1 MKPLISIIV
10 PVYNVEMYLAKC
22 VDSILAQTYTNLEI
36 FLVNDGSFDC
46 CGKLCDEYAKEDK
59 RIKVIHKKNGGLSD
73 ARNVAIDVAT
83 GEFITFI
90 DSDDYVTDDY
100 IMTLY
105 SLIEKYECKVS
116 IALYNTF
123 VEGSKPKVVNR
134 VYREDCQTNIKA
146 IEEMFYQE
154 KYDTAS
160 WAKLYHSSLF
170 ATGIRYPKGIVYEDL
185 ATTYLLI
192 FQSDK
197 VAFCNRRIY
206 NYLLRR
212 DSIEGS
218 SFSSKKMDSALK
230 VCELM
235 ESHLDILGKVMQA
248 YQCRMMSFFFHLL
261 LKMPDGYEHRNMLYK
276 RIKAIRW
283 SVLCNSRA
291 RKKARVASLLSYF
304 GLGVVKG
311 VFHLIDRRKIF

>member
-10 PVYNVEMYLAKC
+10 PVYNVETYLAKC

-36 FLVNDGSFDC
+36 FLVNDGSSDC

-73 ARNVAIDVAT
+73 ARNVAIDVTT

-218 SFSSKKMDSALK
+218 SFSSKKMDSVLK

-261 LKMPDGYEHRNMLYK
+261 LKMPDGYEQRNMLYK

-311 VFHLIDRRKIF
+311 VFHLIDRR

>member
-1 MKPLISIIV
+1 MTPLISIIV
-10 PVYNVEMYLAKC
+10 PVYNVELYLSKC

-36 FLVNDGSFDC
+36 FLVDDGSSDRS
-46 CGKLCDEYAKEDK
+46 GKFCDEYAELDG
-59 RIKVIHKKNGGLSD
+59 RVKVIHKRNGGLSD
-73 ARNVAIDVAT
+73 ARNAAIDVAT
-83 GEFITFI
+83 GEYITFI
-90 DSDDYVTDDY
+90 DSDDYVTKDY
-100 IMTLY
+100 ITTLY
-105 SLIEKYECKVS
+105 SLIEKYKCKVS
-116 IALYNTF
+116 VALYTAF
-123 VEGSKPKVVNR
+123 VEGSNPEVVNEL
-134 VYREDCQTNIKA
+134 YKEDCQTNIKA

-170 ATGIRYPKGIVYEDL
+170 TTGIRYPKGIVYEDL

-218 SFSSKKMDSALK
+218 AFSSKKMDSALK

-235 ESHLDILGKVMQA
+235 ESHLDILARVMQA
-248 YQCRMMSFFFHLL
+248 YQCRIMSFFFHLL
-261 LKMPDGYEHRNMLYK
+261 LKMPDNYEHRDMLYNK
-276 RIKAIRW
+276 IKAIRW

-291 RKKARVASLLSYF
+291 RVKARMASLLSYF
-304 GLGVVKG
+304 GLGVVRS
-311 VFHLIDRRKIF
+311 VFHLVDKR

>member
-10 PVYNVEMYLAKC
+10 PVYNVETYLAKC

-36 FLVNDGSFDC
+36 FLVNDGSSDC

-73 ARNVAIDVAT
+73 ARNVAIDVTT

-123 VEGSKPKVVNR
+123 VEGSKPKVVDR

-261 LKMPDGYEHRNMLYK
+261 LKMPDGYEQRNMLYK

-311 VFHLIDRRKIF
+311 VFHLIDRR

>member
-10 PVYNVEMYLAKC
+10 PVYNVEAYLAKC

-36 FLVNDGSFDC
+36 ILVNDGSSDG
-46 CGKLCDEYAKEDK
+46 CGRICDEYAKQDK

-73 ARNVAIDVAT
+73 ARNVAIDVTT

-261 LKMPDGYEHRNMLYK
+261 LKMPDGYEQRNMLYK

-291 RKKARVASLLSYF
+291 RKKARVASLLSYL
-304 GLGVVKG
+304 GLGSVKG
-311 VFHLIDRRKIF
+311 VFHLIDKR

>member
-1 MKPLISIIV
+1 
-10 PVYNVEMYLAKC
+10 MYLAKC

-311 VFHLIDRRKIF
+311 VFHLIDRR

>member
-10 PVYNVEMYLAKC
+10 PVYNVETYLAKC

-36 FLVNDGSFDC
+36 FLVNDGSSDC

-73 ARNVAIDVAT
+73 ARNVAIDVTT

-261 LKMPDGYEHRNMLYK
+261 LKMPDGYEQRNMLYK
-276 RIKAIRW
+276 RIKAIRC

-311 VFHLIDRRKIF
+311 VFHLIDRR

>member
-10 PVYNVEMYLAKC
+10 PVYNVETYLAKC
-22 VDSILAQTYTNLEI
+22 VDSILAQTYCNLEI
-36 FLVNDGSFDC
+36 FLVNDGSSDC

-73 ARNVAIDVAT
+73 ARNVAIDVTT

-261 LKMPDGYEHRNMLYK
+261 LKMPDGYEQRNMLYK

-311 VFHLIDRRKIF
+311 VFHLIDRR

>member
-1 MKPLISIIV
+1 M
-10 PVYNVEMYLAKC
+10 
-22 VDSILAQTYTNLEI
+22 AQTYTNLEI
-36 FLVNDGSFDC
+36 FLVNDGSYDC
-46 CGKLCDEYAKEDK
+46 CGNIFILHQPPELW
-59 RIKVIHKKNGGLSD
+59 IKVIHKKNGGLSD

-311 VFHLIDRRKIF
+311 VFHLIDRR

>member
-10 PVYNVEMYLAKC
+10 PVYNVETYLAKC

-36 FLVNDGSFDC
+36 FLVNDGSSDC

-73 ARNVAIDVAT
+73 ARNVAIDVTT

-261 LKMPDGYEHRNMLYK
+261 LKMPDGYEQRNMLYK

-283 SVLCNSRA
+283 SVLCNRRA

-311 VFHLIDRRKIF
+311 VFHLIDRR

>member
-10 PVYNVEMYLAKC
+10 PVYNVETYLAKC

-36 FLVNDGSFDC
+36 FLVNDGSSDC

-73 ARNVAIDVAT
+73 ARNVAIDVTT

-134 VYREDCQTNIKA
+134 VYREDCQTDIKA

-261 LKMPDGYEHRNMLYK
+261 LKMPDGYEQRNMLYK

-311 VFHLIDRRKIF
+311 VFHLIDRR

>member
-1 MKPLISIIV
+1 
-10 PVYNVEMYLAKC
+10 
-22 VDSILAQTYTNLEI
+22 
-36 FLVNDGSFDC
+36 
-46 CGKLCDEYAKEDK
+46 
-59 RIKVIHKKNGGLSD
+59 
-73 ARNVAIDVAT
+73 
-83 GEFITFI
+83 
-90 DSDDYVTDDY
+90 
-100 IMTLY
+100 MTLY

-261 LKMPDGYEHRNMLYK
+261 LEMPDGYEHRNMLYK

-311 VFHLIDRRKIF
+311 VFHLIDRR

>member
-10 PVYNVEMYLAKC
+10 PVYNVETYLAKC

-36 FLVNDGSFDC
+36 FLVNDGSSDC

-73 ARNVAIDVAT
+73 ARNVAIDVTT

-248 YQCRMMSFFFHLL
+248 YQCRMMSFFFIFY
-261 LKMPDGYEHRNMLYK
+261 LKCQMAMN
-276 RIKAIRW
+276 
-283 SVLCNSRA
+283 SVICFT
-291 RKKARVASLLSYF
+291 KE
-304 GLGVVKG
+304 
-311 VFHLIDRRKIF
+311 

>member
-10 PVYNVEMYLAKC
+10 PVYNVETYLAKC

-36 FLVNDGSFDC
+36 FLVNDGSSDC

-73 ARNVAIDVAT
+73 ARNVAIDVTT

-261 LKMPDGYEHRNMLYK
+261 LKMPDGYEQRNMLYK

-311 VFHLIDRRKIF
+311 VFHLIDKR

>member
-10 PVYNVEMYLAKC
+10 PVYNVETYLAKC

-36 FLVNDGSFDC
+36 FLVNDGSSDC

-73 ARNVAIDVAT
+73 ARNVAIDVTT

-212 DSIEGS
+212 HSIEGS

-261 LKMPDGYEHRNMLYK
+261 LKMPDGYEQRNMLYK

-311 VFHLIDRRKIF
+311 VFHLIDRR

>member
-218 SFSSKKMDSALK
+218 SFSSKKMDSAVK

-311 VFHLIDRRKIF
+311 VFHLIDRR

>member
-10 PVYNVEMYLAKC
+10 PVYNVETYLAKC

-36 FLVNDGSFDC
+36 FLVNDGSSDC

-261 LKMPDGYEHRNMLYK
+261 LKMPDGYEQRNMLYK

-311 VFHLIDRRKIF
+311 VFHLIDRR

>member
-10 PVYNVEMYLAKC
+10 PVYNVEAYLAKC

-36 FLVNDGSFDC
+36 ILVNDGSSDG
-46 CGKLCDEYAKEDK
+46 CGRICDEYAKQDK
-59 RIKVIHKKNGGLSD
+59 RIMVIHKQNGGLSD

-261 LKMPDGYEHRNMLYK
+261 LKMPDGYEQRNMLYK

-291 RKKARVASLLSYF
+291 RKKARVASLLSYL
-304 GLGVVKG
+304 GLGSVKG
-311 VFHLIDRRKIF
+311 VFHLIDKR

>member
-10 PVYNVEMYLAKC
+10 PVYNVEAYLAKC

-36 FLVNDGSFDC
+36 FLVNDGSSDC

-73 ARNVAIDVAT
+73 ARNVAIDVTT

-261 LKMPDGYEHRNMLYK
+261 LKMPDGYEQRNMLYK

-311 VFHLIDRRKIF
+311 VFHLIDRR

>member
-134 VYREDCQTNIKA
+134 VYREDCQTNINA

-311 VFHLIDRRKIF
+311 VFHLIDRR

>member
-10 PVYNVEMYLAKC
+10 PIYNVEVYLAKC
-22 VDSILAQTYTNLEI
+22 VDSILTQTYTNLEI
-36 FLVNDGSFDC
+36 ILVNDGSSDS
-46 CGKLCDEYAKEDK
+46 CGRLCDEYAKQDK
-59 RIKVIHKKNGGLSD
+59 RIKVIHKKNGGQSD
-73 ARNVAIDVAT
+73 ARNVAIDIVT
-83 GEFITFI
+83 GEFISFI

-105 SLIEKYECKVS
+105 SLIEKYKCKVS
-116 IALYNTF
+116 AASYATF
-123 VEGSKPKVVNR
+123 VEGSIPKVVDEG
-134 VYREDCQTNIKA
+134 YKEDCQVNIKA
-146 IEEMFYQE
+146 VEEMFYQE
-154 KYDTAS
+154 KYDTAP
-160 WAKLYHSSLF
+160 WAKLYHVSLF
-170 ATGIRYPKGIVYEDL
+170 ATGIRYPKGIIYEDL

-192 FQSDK
+192 FQSDE

-206 NYLLRR
+206 NYLLRE
-212 DSIEGS
+212 DSSGRS
-218 SFSSKKMDSALK
+218 PFSSRKMDSALK

-261 LKMPDGYEHRNMLYK
+261 LKMPDGYEHRDMLYN
-276 RIKAIRW
+276 RIKAMRW

-291 RKKARVASLLSYF
+291 RKKARVASLLSYL

-311 VFHLIDRRKIF
+311 VFHLIDRR

>member
-10 PVYNVEMYLAKC
+10 PVYNVETYLAKC

-36 FLVNDGSFDC
+36 FLVNDGSSDC

-261 LKMPDGYEHRNMLYK
+261 LKMPDGYEHRDMLYK

-311 VFHLIDRRKIF
+311 VFHLIDRR

>member
-1 MKPLISIIV
+1 MKLLISIIV
-10 PVYNVEMYLAKC
+10 PVYNVETYLAKC

-36 FLVNDGSFDC
+36 FLVNDGSSDC

-73 ARNVAIDVAT
+73 ARNVAIDVTT

-261 LKMPDGYEHRNMLYK
+261 LKMPDGYEQRNMLYK

-311 VFHLIDRRKIF
+311 VFHLIDRR

>member
-10 PVYNVEMYLAKC
+10 PVYNVEAYLAKC

-36 FLVNDGSFDC
+36 ILVNDGSSDG
-46 CGKLCDEYAKEDK
+46 CGRICDEYAKQDK
-59 RIKVIHKKNGGLSD
+59 RIKVIHKQNGGLSD

-154 KYDTAS
+154 KYDRAS

-291 RKKARVASLLSYF
+291 RKKARVASLLSYL
-304 GLGVVKG
+304 GLGSVKG
-311 VFHLIDRRKIF
+311 VFHLIDKR

>member
-10 PVYNVEMYLAKC
+10 PVYNVETYLAKC

-36 FLVNDGSFDC
+36 FLVNDGSSDC

-73 ARNVAIDVAT
+73 ARNVAIDVTT

-261 LKMPDGYEHRNMLYK
+261 LKMPDGYEQRNMLYK

-304 GLGVVKG
+304 GLGVVRG
-311 VFHLIDRRKIF
+311 VFHWMDRR

>member
-10 PVYNVEMYLAKC
+10 PVYNVETYLAKC

-36 FLVNDGSFDC
+36 FLVNDGSSDC

-276 RIKAIRW
+276 RIKAMRW

-311 VFHLIDRRKIF
+311 VFHLIDRR

>member
-291 RKKARVASLLSYF
+291 RKKARVASLISYF

-311 VFHLIDRRKIF
+311 VFHLIDRR

>member
-10 PVYNVEMYLAKC
+10 PVYNVETYLAKC

-36 FLVNDGSFDC
+36 FLVNDGSSDC

-73 ARNVAIDVAT
+73 ARNVAIDVTT

-146 IEEMFYQE
+146 IDEMFYQE

-261 LKMPDGYEHRNMLYK
+261 LKMPDGYEQRNMLYK

-311 VFHLIDRRKIF
+311 VFHLIDRR

>member
-10 PVYNVEMYLAKC
+10 PVYNVEAYLAKC

-36 FLVNDGSFDC
+36 ILVNDGSSDG
-46 CGKLCDEYAKEDK
+46 CGRICDEYAKQDK
-59 RIKVIHKKNGGLSD
+59 RIKVIHKQNGGLSD

-248 YQCRMMSFFFHLL
+248 YQCRMMSFFFQLL

-291 RKKARVASLLSYF
+291 RKKARVASLLSYL
-304 GLGVVKG
+304 GLGSVKG
-311 VFHLIDRRKIF
+311 VFHLIDKR

>member
-10 PVYNVEMYLAKC
+10 PVYNVEAYLAKC

-36 FLVNDGSFDC
+36 ILVNDGSSDG
-46 CGKLCDEYAKEDK
+46 CGRICDEYAKQDK
-59 RIKVIHKKNGGLSD
+59 RIKVIHKQNGGLSD

-197 VAFCNRRIY
+197 VAFCNERIY
-206 NYLLRR
+206 NYLLRE
-212 DSIEGS
+212 DSSERS
-218 SFSSKKMDSALK
+218 PFSSKKMDSALK

-235 ESHLDILGKVMQA
+235 ECHLDILSEVMRA
-248 YQCRMMSFFFHLL
+248 YHCRMMSFFFHLL

-291 RKKARVASLLSYF
+291 RKKARVASLLSYL
-304 GLGVVKG
+304 GLGSVKG
-311 VFHLIDRRKIF
+311 VFHLIDKR

>member
-10 PVYNVEMYLAKC
+10 PVYNVETYLAKC

-261 LKMPDGYEHRNMLYK
+261 LKMPDGYEQRNMLYK

-311 VFHLIDRRKIF
+311 VFHLIDRR

>member
-10 PVYNVEMYLAKC
+10 PVYNVEAYLAKC

-36 FLVNDGSFDC
+36 ILVNDGSSDG
-46 CGKLCDEYAKEDK
+46 CGRICDEYAKQDK
-59 RIKVIHKKNGGLSD
+59 RIKVIHKQNGGLSD
-73 ARNVAIDVAT
+73 ARNVSIDVAT

-291 RKKARVASLLSYF
+291 RKKARVASLLSYL
-304 GLGVVKG
+304 GLGSVKG
-311 VFHLIDRRKIF
+311 VFHLIDKR

>member
-10 PVYNVEMYLAKC
+10 PVYNVETYLAKC
-22 VDSILAQTYTNLEI
+22 VDSILAQTYPNLEI
-36 FLVNDGSFDC
+36 FLVNDGSSDC

-311 VFHLIDRRKIF
+311 VFHLIDRR

>member
-36 FLVNDGSFDC
+36 FLVNDGSSDC

-311 VFHLIDRRKIF
+311 VFHLIDRR

>member
-10 PVYNVEMYLAKC
+10 PVYNVETYLAKC

-36 FLVNDGSFDC
+36 FLVNDGSSDC

-311 VFHLIDRRKIF
+311 VFHLIDRR